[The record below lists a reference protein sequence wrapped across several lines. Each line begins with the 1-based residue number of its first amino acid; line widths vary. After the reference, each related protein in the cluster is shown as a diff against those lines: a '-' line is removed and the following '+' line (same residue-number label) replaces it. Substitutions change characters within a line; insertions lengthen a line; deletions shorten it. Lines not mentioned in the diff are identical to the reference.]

1 MLILNT
7 SVNNS
12 LVASDN
18 TPFRFGVNENGE
30 YGYIV
35 TDSEGADS
43 VIPFKNK
50 NVLYEA
56 GDYGW
61 VGSQGYYG
69 YTEYGSYSFS
79 STGIT
84 VIVNRGNAHG
94 KAIVTGIPIDLTNY
108 SKIAIN
114 ITGHSGNTSNYRN
127 LFACKNNYFGNS
139 GINVLLN
146 NKIGTVELDVSD
158 LSGNYYIGVSVITNA
173 SIDASSIKFDSLKL
187 M

>member
-1 MLILNT
+1 M
-7 SVNNS
+7 
-12 LVASDN
+12 VASDN

-56 GDYGW
+56 GEHGW
-61 VGSQGYYG
+61 VGSNGYYT
-69 YTEYGSYSFS
+69 YIENGSYSFS
-79 STGIT
+79 STEIT
-84 VIVNRGNAHG
+84 VSVNGGDSCG

-108 SKIAIN
+108 SKITIN
-114 ITGHSGNTSNYRN
+114 ITGHGGNTSNFRN
-127 LFACKNNYFGNS
+127 LFAHKNKYWGDSNGK
-139 GINVLLN
+139 NVLLN
-146 NKIGTVELDVSD
+146 NKTGTVELDVSN
-158 LSGNYYIGVSVITNA
+158 LSGNYYIGVSVITNT
-173 SIDASSIKFDSLKL
+173 SPVASSIKFDSLKL